1 MKKLLMILLPL
12 LCGASYGA
20 AVGETDS
27 GEGVVVFNAA
37 STSDLSALDTAYKA
51 ADSNLQNQVD
61 GKASL
66 VSTTNTFYNGTNQVW
81 RLTTLTNGIALEVWN
96 TVSNAFVRQ
105 TEWTED

>member
-1 MKKLLMILLPL
+1 MKKLIALFIMAGLIPA
-12 LCGASYGA
+12 CTFAEITAPAGG
-20 AVGETDS
+20 D
-27 GEGVVVFNAA
+27 
-37 STSDLSALDTAYKA
+37 TSALATTNDLSALDTAYKA